1 MFDIV
6 VILCPTLFHEICDSC
21 RRSPDTNLFVLA
33 NLSLERTPYDVNTSI
48 VEKWVS
54 HDRNT

>member
-1 MFDIV
+1 MKYVTVADGA
-6 VILCPTLFHEICDSC
+6 H
-21 RRSPDTNLFVLA
+21 TNLFVLA